1 MITLPSFCSCPNAK
15 RLLPSCTIVTH
26 LLIPVA
32 PIKKGGRDAA
42 VVVSRCSIVT
52 HLLMPVAKLKK
63 RPLCGRSV
71 PRCPKETHYLLMPV
85 APTQKGGRLTAVVVS
100 SRPKIVTHLLM
111 PVAHQFKKK
120 VVTRPYLFSSNSHHL
135 SNRDPS
141 IDTSFPIKEGGRF
154 AAVVPNCPE
163 EIDPFLIIDASCTNN
178 FKNKGGASR
187 P

>member
-1 MITLPSFCSCPNAK
+1 MITLYSFCSCPNAK

-32 PIKKGGRDAA
+32 PIKIGGRVAA

-111 PVAHQFKKK
+111 PVAQFKKK
-120 VVTRPYLFSSNSHHL
+120 VVSRPYLVVIPIICLIVTHQLILFSQ
-135 SNRDPS
+135 
-141 IDTSFPIKEGGRF
+141 
-154 AAVVPNCPE
+154 
-163 EIDPFLIIDASCTNN
+163 
-178 FKNKGGASR
+178 
-187 P
+187 